1 MGTHR
6 RDVGRQLFGWLR
18 SKILALTAGHWNF
31 ELVNVGRKSQNQDLR
46 AGMAWS
52 ITLEKWNPDPET
64 FLGSGVRGRQQA
76 HLA

>member
-18 SKILALTAGHWNF
+18 SQILVLTPDRWNF

-46 AGMAWS
+46 AGPAWS

-64 FLGSGVRGRQQA
+64 FLGSGV
-76 HLA
+76 